1 MKLVTYRQGSS
12 VRVGQWDDKE
22 QRIHPLTLADG
33 SDATDILRLIAEPE
47 LLKNVVVQSSAVTLT
62 DVKLLAPIPT
72 PARNIF
78 CVGKNYA
85 THAQEFSRSGFDAG
99 QNAPA
104 DAIPEF
110 PIVFTKAPQSV
121 IAHGDK
127 VWRGDGVTDALDYE
141 AELAV
146 IIGRGGR
153 GITKA
158 DALSHVWGYTII
170 NDVTARDWQKRH
182 KQWFLGKSFDTF
194 CPMGPVAVSA
204 DEIDGTNLDLKC
216 WINGE
221 LRQDNNTRNLIFDIP
236 TLIATISAGITL
248 HPGDIIAT
256 GTPEGVGIGFD
267 PPRFLKRGDIMTIE
281 IKGIGKLENEV
292 E

>member
-1 MKLVTYRQGSS
+1 MKLVTYRQGNT
-12 VRVGQWDDKE
+12 VRVGQWDEKE
-22 QRIHPLTLADG
+22 KRIRPLKLADG
-33 SDATDILRLIAEPE
+33 SDATDLHQLISEPT
-47 LLKNVVVQSSAVTLT
+47 LLKNAVAQSSTVGLD
-62 DVKLLAPIPT
+62 DVKILAPIPT

-85 THAQEFSRSGFDAG
+85 NHAHEFSRSGFDAG
-99 QNAPA
+99 QSAPA

-110 PIVFTKAPQSV
+110 PIVFTKSPQTV
-121 IAHGDK
+121 IANGDK
-127 VWRGDGVTDALDYE
+127 VWSADGVTEALDYE

-146 IIGRGGR
+146 IIGKGGR

-158 DALSHVWGYTII
+158 DAMSHVWGYTII

-194 CPMGPVAVSA
+194 GPMGPVAVTA
-204 DEIDGTNLDLKC
+204 DEIDGANLDLKC

-221 LRQDNNTRNLIFDIP
+221 LRQDTNTRDLIFDIP
-236 TLIATISAGITL
+236 TLIETISAGITL
-248 HPGDIIAT
+248 YPGDIIAT

-267 PPRFLKRGDIMTIE
+267 PPKFLKKGDVMTIE
-281 IKGIGKLENEV
+281 IQGIGKLENEV